1 MAAKDQ
7 DAKADE
13 LRQLFAELKTAY
25 ARAGEAVPQ
34 PLELADEGAHSRFTE
49 ENRKIEDLI
58 RRIREV
64 QGF

>member
-1 MAAKDQ
+1 MTAKDQ

-13 LRQLFAELKTAY
+13 LRELFAQLKTAY
-25 ARAGEAVPQ
+25 ARAGEAVPE
-34 PLELADEGAHSRFTE
+34 PMALSDAAAHSRFAE